1 MQIDCEAITDPHSQL
16 ETPGTV
22 VIASQGTQACGDELV
37 VTGTSEGM
45 PKGTQDTQAGSLKMV
60 GFRWAHTK
68 CFGELSLTE

>member
-45 PKGTQDTQAGSLKMV
+45 PKGTQDT
-60 GFRWAHTK
+60 
-68 CFGELSLTE
+68 